1 MSMVRLEVLG
11 DNTNSILSEEN
22 DRLTLFGSDPQKQMW
37 IFRESG
43 AKVWGHYQEDEHF
56 IQSILQNKQPDITT
70 DDALKAQEVAT
81 KILETSK

>member
-1 MSMVRLEVLG
+1 M
-11 DNTNSILSEEN
+11 TEEN
-22 DRLTLFGSDPQKQMW
+22 NRLTLFGSDPQKQMW
-37 IFRESG
+37 IFSESG

-70 DDALKAQEVAT
+70 DDALRAQEVAT